1 MVVNTPEV
9 ESALIAEPIAC
20 RWRSAGYD
28 NGYESVIV
36 FGVGSYTMNYNTRD
50 SLGIAVKA
58 TYQEVNG
65 VGYELFKA
73 PKTDSGMKNSAKGLL
88 RVEFEDGNFVL
99 YEQQTKEQEEQG
111 CLKTVFEDGKLLVDE
126 SFDTIRNRLWNN

>member
-1 MVVNTPEV
+1 MQGKKDTVLGMITGYD
-9 ESALIAEPIAC
+9 
-20 RWRSAGYD
+20 AGYD